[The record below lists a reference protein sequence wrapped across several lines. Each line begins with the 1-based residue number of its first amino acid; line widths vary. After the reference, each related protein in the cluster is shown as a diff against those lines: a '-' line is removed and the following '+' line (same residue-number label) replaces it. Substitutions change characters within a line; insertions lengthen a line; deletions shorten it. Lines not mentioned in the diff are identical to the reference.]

1 MRKTTLALTIGAIL
15 AAAATPAAQAA
26 DLWDIYQLAVQNDP
40 TFQQAQAN
48 YEATTEDKAIAR
60 AGYLPN
66 ITLDGK
72 RSLTRTGGQQPQFN
86 GETLEP
92 FQFSTRDWGTAYSA
106 TLTQAIF
113 DWGAWHAMDQADAQ
127 AAQADAQFTA
137 AQEDLIQRT
146 STAYFNVLNARDTLR
161 ADRATVDANAKQL
174 EQSREKYQ
182 VGMSA
187 ITDVENAQAA
197 YDQSVATLIS
207 AQQQVITNEEQLRAI
222 IGQPV
227 GQLMEPSVDMP
238 LRTPNPNSAQDWV
251 SQALKQNPNLLA
263 AQSGADAAGANVNIQ
278 RGAELPTLNLGFQ
291 HTKNIDSETGTESGL
306 GIDPTTGK
314 LTPFTLPV
322 NAPSNISSNIAYL
335 QLSWPIFNGGGAW
348 AHVTQAQAQY
358 RAAQSNV
365 HLVSRQ
371 TEQQTRTAYL
381 GVLTGISQVT
391 SLRQSVKS
399 NQTSMDATQTGM
411 EVGTRTIVD
420 VLTARQNLLTAETS
434 FSNARYTY
442 LESLLTLK
450 QAAGILNEGDVKQVN
465 TLLQV
470 PSAPAD
476 MSVPAS
482 SVDMGAP
489 GAGTVEVPTAA
500 TNPFVTTPSAGT
512 ATPPAAATSTPP
524 ASGTPPKRKRRG

>member
-1 MRKTTLALTIGAIL
+1 MRKTTLALTIGAFL
-15 AAAATPAAQAA
+15 AAAAAPAAQAT
-26 DLWDIYQLAVQNDP
+26 DLWDIYQLAVKNDP
-40 TFQQAQAN
+40 PFQQAQAN

-60 AGYLPN
+60 SGYLPN
-66 ITLDGK
+66 INLDGK
-72 RSLTRTGGQQPQFN
+72 RSLTRTSGQQPQFN
-86 GETLEP
+86 GQTLEP
-92 FQFSTRDWGTAYSA
+92 FQFSTRDWGTQYSA

-146 STAYFNVLNARDTLR
+146 ATAYFNVLNARDTLK
-161 ADRATVDANAKQL
+161 ADRAAADANSKQL
-174 EQSREKYQ
+174 EQAREKYQ

-197 YDQSVATLIS
+197 YDQSVANLIS
-207 AQQQVITNEEQLRAI
+207 AQQQVITTEEQLRAI
-222 IGQPV
+222 IGEPV

-238 LRTPNPNSAQDWV
+238 LRTPNPDSAQQWV
-251 SQALKQNPNLLA
+251 AQALKQNPNLLA
-263 AQSGADAAGANVNIQ
+263 AQSGADAADANVNIQ
-278 RGAELPTLNLGFQ
+278 RGAELPTLSVGFQ

-306 GIDPTTGK
+306 GLDPTTGK
-314 LTPFTLPV
+314 EVPFSFPV
-322 NAPSNISSNIAYL
+322 NAPSNVSSNIGYL

-348 AHVTQAQAQY
+348 ARVTQAQAQY

-365 HLVSRQ
+365 NLVSRQ
-371 TEQQTRTAYL
+371 TEQQARTAYL

-420 VLTARQNLLTAETS
+420 VLTARQNLLTAETG

-442 LESLLTLK
+442 LESLLNLK
-450 QAAGILNEGDVKQVN
+450 QAAGILTEDDVKQIN
-465 TLLQV
+465 SLLQV
-470 PSAPAD
+470 PAAPAD

-482 SVDMGAP
+482 SIDTGAP
-489 GAGTVEVPTAA
+489 GAGTVAPPSAA

-512 ATPPAAATSTPP
+512 APPPAAATSTPP
-524 ASGTPPKRKRRG
+524 AKAPPRH

>member
-1 MRKTTLALTIGAIL
+1 MGAMRKTTLALTIGAFL

-26 DLWDIYQLAVQNDP
+26 DLWDIYQLAVKNDP

-48 YEATTEDKAIAR
+48 YEATTETKAIAR

-66 ITLDGK
+66 ITLNGR
-72 RSLTRTGGQQPQFN
+72 RSLTRNDGEQPQFN
-86 GETLEP
+86 GKTLEP
-92 FQFSTRDWGTAYSA
+92 FQFSTRDWGTTYSA

-113 DWGAWHAMDQADAQ
+113 DYGAWHAMDQADAQ

-146 STAYFNVLNARDTLR
+146 ATAYFNVLNARDTLK
-161 ADRATVDANAKQL
+161 ADSAAADANSKQL
-174 EQSREKYQ
+174 EQAKEKYE

-197 YDQSVATLIS
+197 YDQSAANLIS
-207 AQQQVITNEEQLRAI
+207 AEQQVITTEEQLRAI
-222 IGQPV
+222 IGQPA

-238 LRTPNPNSAQDWV
+238 LRTPDPNTAQQWV
-251 SQALKQNPNLLA
+251 DQALKQNPNLLA
-263 AQSGADAAGANVNIQ
+263 AQSGADAASAAIGIQ
-278 RGAELPTLNLGFQ
+278 RGAELPTLSLGLQ
-291 HTKNIDSETGTESGL
+291 HNKNIDSETGSESGL
-306 GIDPTTGK
+306 AVDPKTGN
-314 LTPFTLPV
+314 LVPFTSPI
-322 NAPSNISSNIAYL
+322 NAPSNINSNIAYL

-348 AHVTQAQAQY
+348 SRVTQAQAQY
-358 RAAQSNV
+358 KAAESNV
-365 HLVSRQ
+365 NLVSRQ
-371 TEQQTRTAYL
+371 TEQQARTAYL

-391 SLRQSVKS
+391 ALKQSVKS

-420 VLTARQNLLTAETS
+420 VLTARQNLLTAQTS

-450 QAAGILNEGDVKQVN
+450 ASAGILSEEDVKQIN

-470 PSAPAD
+470 PSAPPD
-476 MSVPAS
+476 MSLPAS
-482 SVDMGAP
+482 SSDVGA
-489 GAGTVEVPTAA
+489 
-500 TNPFVTTPSAGT
+500 PSAGT
-512 ATPPAAATSTPP
+512 TAAPAAATSAPVAAPAVGTTPAP
-524 ASGTPPKRKRRG
+524 AA

>member
-1 MRKTTLALTIGAIL
+1 MRKTTLALTIGAFL

-26 DLWDIYQLAVQNDP
+26 DLWDIYQLAVKNDP

-48 YEATTEDKAIAR
+48 YEATTENKAIAR

-66 ITLDGK
+66 ISLNGQ
-72 RSLTRTGGQQPQFN
+72 RSG
-86 GETLEP
+86 
-92 FQFSTRDWGTAYSA
+92 STAYGTQLTAEPGA
-106 TLTQAIF
+106 TPTSPPVFVNQYATIPGHDTQYGVKLTQAIF
-113 DWGAWHAMDQADAQ
+113 NWASWKAMDQADAQ

-146 STAYFNVLNARDTLR
+146 ATAYFNVLNARDTLK
-161 ADRATVDANAKQL
+161 ADRAATDANSKQL
-174 EQSREKYQ
+174 EQAREKYQ

-197 YDQSVATLIS
+197 YDQSVANLIA
-207 AQQQVITNEEQLRAI
+207 AQQQVITTEEQLRTI

-238 LRTPNPNSAQDWV
+238 LRTPNPDSAQQWV
-251 SQALKQNPNLLA
+251 TQALKQNPNVLA
-263 AQSGADAAGANVNIQ
+263 AQSGADAADAGIGIKRAQ
-278 RGAELPTLNLGFQ
+278 ELPTL
-291 HTKNIDSETGTESGL
+291 TGSYTYGRDNSSGNPFSTYD
-306 GIDPTTGK
+306 IRQRQWM
-314 LTPFTLPV
+314 LTASFPIFSGGGV
-322 NAPSNISSNIAYL
+322 NAQVS
-335 QLSWPIFNGGGAW
+335 
-348 AHVTQAQAQY
+348 QAQAQY
-358 RAAQSNV
+358 RAAIANLS
-365 HLVSRQ
+365 LVSRQ
-371 TEQQTRTAYL
+371 TEQQARTAYL

-442 LESLLTLK
+442 LENLLTLK
-450 QAAGILNEGDVKQVN
+450 QSAGILTEDDVKQVN
-465 TLLQV
+465 ALLQV
-470 PSAPAD
+470 PAAPAD

-489 GAGTVEVPTAA
+489 GASTVAA
-500 TNPFVTTPSAGT
+500 PAGVTNPTSMPSAGT
-512 ATPPAAATSTPP
+512 AMPPAAATGTAP
-524 ASGTPPKRKRRG
+524 ANTPPKR

>member
-1 MRKTTLALTIGAIL
+1 MRKTTLALTIGAFL

-26 DLWDIYQLAVQNDP
+26 DLWDIYQLAVKNDP

-48 YEATTEDKAIAR
+48 YDAASEDGTIAR
-60 AGYLPN
+60 GGYLPN
-66 ITLDGK
+66 ITLNAHRYRNENSGVQIGVDNAGNI
-72 RSLTRTGGQQPQFN
+72 GPQNFTSTVY
-86 GETLEP
+86 ETQYQL
-92 FQFSTRDWGTAYSA
+92 Q
-106 TLTQAIF
+106 LTQPIF
-113 DWGAWHAMDQADAQ
+113 DWAAWHNIEVANAQ
-127 AAQADAQFTA
+127 MAQADAQFTA

-174 EQSREKYQ
+174 EQAREKYQ

-238 LRTPNPNSAQDWV
+238 LRTPNPNTPQQWV
-251 SQALKQNPNLLA
+251 DQALKQNPNILA
-263 AQSGADAAGANVNIQ
+263 AQANADVANATIGVKRAGEMPTLNVVAQHNKTDDTGNNIFDLSHIKGNFVELELSWPLFSGFSTYASVSQAQSQYQAALANVN
-278 RGAELPTLNLGFQ
+278 
-291 HTKNIDSETGTESGL
+291 
-306 GIDPTTGK
+306 
-314 LTPFTLPV
+314 
-322 NAPSNISSNIAYL
+322 
-335 QLSWPIFNGGGAW
+335 
-348 AHVTQAQAQY
+348 
-358 RAAQSNV
+358 
-365 HLVSRQ
+365 LVSRQ
-371 TEQQTRTAYL
+371 TEQQARTAYL

-450 QAAGILNEGDVKQVN
+450 QSAGILAEDDMKQIN
-465 TLLQV
+465 SLLQV

-489 GAGTVEVPTAA
+489 GAGTVEAPSAATAPSTAA
-500 TNPFVTTPSAGT
+500 PAAGT
-512 ATPPAAATSTPP
+512 ATAPAAATGTPP
-524 ASGTPPKRKRRG
+524 ASGTPPKRKHRG

>member
-1 MRKTTLALTIGAIL
+1 MRKTTLALTIGALL
-15 AAAATPAAQAA
+15 AAGAAPAQAA
-26 DLWDIYQLAVQNDP
+26 DLWDIYQLAVKNDP

-48 YEATTEDKAIAR
+48 HDATVEAKPIAR

-66 ITLDGK
+66 ITL
-72 RSLTRTGGQQPQFN
+72 TGDREVDHNSGLVPLGFNQSTGQYTEGNGTFPQY
-86 GETLEP
+86 TT
-92 FQFSTRDWGTAYSA
+92 QYSIQ
-106 TLTQAIF
+106 LTQAIF
-113 DWGAWHAMDQADAQ
+113 NWGAWRAMDQADAQ

-146 STAYFNVLNARDTLR
+146 ATAYFNVLNARDTLK
-161 ADRATVDANAKQL
+161 ADRAAADANSKQL
-174 EQSREKYQ
+174 EQAKEKYE

-197 YDQSVATLIS
+197 YDQSAANLIS
-207 AQQQVITNEEQLRAI
+207 AQQQVITTEEQLRAI
-222 IGQPV
+222 IGEPV

-238 LRTPNPNSAQDWV
+238 LRTPNPNTAQEWV

-263 AQSGADAAGANVNIQ
+263 AQSGVDAADANVGIQ
-278 RGAELPTLNLGFQ
+278 RSSHYPTLSVTLS
-291 HTKNIDSETGTESGL
+291 HHKNDTSQPSEFPNSDFTPGATGTTVIPS
-306 GIDPTTGK
+306 T
-314 LTPFTLPV
+314 
-322 NAPSNISSNIAYL
+322 SNISGNTAML
-335 QLSWPIFNGGGAW
+335 NLSWPLFAGGGDW
-348 AHVTQAQAQY
+348 AKVNQAQAQY
-358 RAAQSNV
+358 QAAVANLN
-365 HLVSRQ
+365 LVSRQ
-371 TEQQTRTAYL
+371 TEQQARTAYL

-450 QAAGILNEGDVKQVN
+450 ASAGILNEGDVKQIN

-470 PSAPAD
+470 QVAPAD

-489 GAGTVEVPTAA
+489 GAGTVA
-500 TNPFVTTPSAGT
+500 TPSAATLTPPPGAAT
-512 ATPPAAATSTPP
+512 TTPPAASTKPP
-524 ASGTPPKRKRRG
+524 R